1 MKRILIAAVVLG
13 LLGVVVFASLKGSR
27 REKGTRVYVEPVA
40 QRDIGR
46 LVKASGEIDPRVKVN
61 ISAHVI
67 GKIEH
72 LYVEEGDPIKKG
84 QPFLEL
90 EKESFI
96 AARDQWAASLR
107 KAGTEVRQAE
117 VNLADARNKLART
130 ERLNKEGI
138 LSAEQLEAA
147 QLAEANAKLRLED
160 ARDSVLQAR
169 ANLEKVK
176 DDLAKTTIYS
186 PLTGRVIK
194 LNAEE
199 GEVVVSG
206 TMNNAGSVIGEIAD
220 LSEILANV
228 DVDETEVVLVKPGQ
242 DAVIKVD
249 ALPNKL
255 YHGRVSEVGSKGFNR
270 PAQPDVT
277 FFDVEI
283 LLSDPDDD
291 LRPGMSV
298 RAEINTAVHP
308 KALVVPVQAVVER
321 DIKNPQTGATEEADV
336 VYAVE
341 NGKAAQRR
349 VKTGISD
356 ETRVEILDGVKAG
369 ESVVT
374 GPYRSLRDLEAG
386 EAVRI
391 TTPDEDKKTRK
402 KDSDSKDED
411 EKDDKE
417 EKGEARVE
425 VD

>member
-1 MKRILIAAVVLG
+1 MKRILIGGAVVLV
-13 LLGVVVFASLKGSR
+13 LAVIVIASLRGSR
-27 REKGTRVYVEPVA
+27 RDKGTRVYVEPVA

-61 ISAHVI
+61 ISAHVV
-67 GKIEH
+67 GKIER
-72 LYVEEGDPIKKG
+72 LYVEEGDPIRKG
-84 QPFLEL
+84 QPFLDL
-90 EKESFI
+90 EKESFT

-107 KAGTEVRQAE
+107 KAATEVRQAE
-117 VNLADARNKLART
+117 VNLADARNKLARA

-138 LSAEQLEAA
+138 LSSEQLEAA
-147 QLAEANAKLRLED
+147 QLAEANARLRLED
-160 ARDSVLQAR
+160 ARESVLQAR

-176 DDLAKTTIYS
+176 DDLAKTTIFA

-242 DAVIKVD
+242 SAVIKVD
-249 ALPNKL
+249 ALPNKQ
-255 YHGRVSEVGSKGFNR
+255 YHGRVSEVGSKGFSR

-283 LLSDPDDD
+283 LLDDPDED

-298 RAEINTAVHP
+298 RAEINTAVHSN
-308 KALVVPVQAVVER
+308 ALVVPIQAVVER
-321 DIKNPQTGATEEADV
+321 DIKDEKAGTTDEADV
-336 VYAVE
+336 IYVVE
-341 NGKAAQRR
+341 NGKAVQRK
-349 VKTGISD
+349 VETGISD
-356 ETRVEILDGVKAG
+356 ETRVEILSGVKSG
-369 ESVVT
+369 DKVVT

-391 TTPDEDKKTRK
+391 TTPDEDKKTNK
-402 KDSDSKDED
+402 KDSKDDEDED
-411 EKDDKE
+411 EK
-417 EKGEARVE
+417 GEAKVE